1 MKKILTL
8 FVLSVILS
16 GQVKAQHLLGIA
28 NSNYAGTQGLYLN
41 PSSIADSRLGFYLNL
56 VSADAH
62 ATNTY
67 ARYNAP
73 YSPWQILTNQVPQQ
87 YKSGN
92 SLVFNNSYLTENLN
106 GGRKQGSVGFDVR
119 GISFMVRLNAKN
131 SFALTTRARGAFQV
145 NNVSEEVAR
154 LSRTGISDPIWAN
167 RINTDNQFSLNGN
180 AFSEVGFTYARV
192 VMDQDKHFLKAGLT
206 VKRLIGWYSGHIIN
220 RGATYRIIDNPNDP
234 SKELIQIDRLSAS
247 YAYVNTDL
255 YDNYKPTVLDFLT
268 GDKAA
273 GTGWGFDLGATY
285 EYRPD
290 MDPFRYT
297 MDGEEGIDPGK
308 NKYLYRIGFALT
320 DIGGIRYNTSPYVRA
335 YDFTRTNRLI
345 DPNAFNDTD
354 LDKASTAID
363 QQLNLQAS
371 EQRSSFRSGLPSSI
385 NLNFDYRLS
394 KKLYANL
401 TWIQGLQGKESVSMR
416 QNSGIAITPRLEMKW
431 LELAFPVSLM
441 NSYQTFAVGASLR
454 LGPLFVGSD
463 NLSGLF
469 YMGNPYGA
477 NVYAG
482 LVIPF
487 YKNKPK
493 DKDKDMVSDRKDKCK
508 SVPGLWE
515 FKGCPDTDG
524 DKVQDSEDA
533 CPTEPGLPELK
544 GCPEPDADKD
554 GVPDKAD
561 ACPNE
566 AGLAALNG
574 CPDADGDGV
583 ADKDDTCPKEAGL
596 AALQG
601 CPDRDGDG
609 VKDSDDDCPDTKGLP
624 EFKGCPDRDDD
635 GVADKEDKCPDEA
648 GPINNNGCP
657 LPKAK
662 PTEIVLTPAEI
673 KVLKE
678 AFDNLEFE
686 LGKAVITAKSL
697 PSLDELG
704 EVLKQRPTYRLV
716 VTGHTDN
723 IGKPAAN
730 LKLSRE
736 RAKAVTT
743 YLIKRGIPA
752 TQLQALGYGSTRPVA
767 SNKTAAGRQ
776 KNRRVEMKIIR

>member
-1 MKKILTL
+1 
-8 FVLSVILS
+8 
-16 GQVKAQHLLGIA
+16 
-28 NSNYAGTQGLYLN
+28 
-41 PSSIADSRLGFYLNL
+41 
-56 VSADAH
+56 
-62 ATNTY
+62 
-67 ARYNAP
+67 
-73 YSPWQILTNQVPQQ
+73 
-87 YKSGN
+87 
-92 SLVFNNSYLTENLN
+92 
-106 GGRKQGSVGFDVR
+106 
-119 GISFMVRLNAKN
+119 
-131 SFALTTRARGAFQV
+131 
-145 NNVSEEVAR
+145 
-154 LSRTGISDPIWAN
+154 
-167 RINTDNQFSLNGN
+167 
-180 AFSEVGFTYARV
+180 
-192 VMDQDKHFLKAGLT
+192 
-206 VKRLIGWYSGHIIN
+206 
-220 RGATYRIIDNPNDP
+220 
-234 SKELIQIDRLSAS
+234 
-247 YAYVNTDL
+247 
-255 YDNYKPTVLDFLT
+255 
-268 GDKAA
+268 
-273 GTGWGFDLGATY
+273 
-285 EYRPD
+285 
-290 MDPFRYT
+290 
-297 MDGEEGIDPGK
+297 
-308 NKYLYRIGFALT
+308 
-320 DIGGIRYNTSPYVRA
+320 
-335 YDFTRTNRLI
+335 
-345 DPNAFNDTD
+345 
-354 LDKASTAID
+354 
-363 QQLNLQAS
+363 
-371 EQRSSFRSGLPSSI
+371 
-385 NLNFDYRLS
+385 
-394 KKLYANL
+394 
-401 TWIQGLQGKESVSMR
+401 
-416 QNSGIAITPRLEMKW
+416 
-431 LELAFPVSLM
+431 
-441 NSYQTFAVGASLR
+441 
-454 LGPLFVGSD
+454 VGSD

-776 KNRRVEMKIIR
+776 KNRRVEMKIVR